1 MVCPN
6 CQNQLYEHRLY
17 PIRAHCSIVTVVGIE
32 PKYPRFGKTNGHCT
46 AHVVFGHKLHLLDD
60 ILDIG
65 IRLHPPL
72 KHKNL

>member
-1 MVCPN
+1 MFGKKQKTTIN
-6 CQNQLYEHRLY
+6 CKMGWKKIGLPMHM
-17 PIRAHCSIVTVVGIE
+17 VGIE

>member
-1 MVCPN
+1 M
-6 CQNQLYEHRLY
+6 HM
-17 PIRAHCSIVTVVGIE
+17 VGIE